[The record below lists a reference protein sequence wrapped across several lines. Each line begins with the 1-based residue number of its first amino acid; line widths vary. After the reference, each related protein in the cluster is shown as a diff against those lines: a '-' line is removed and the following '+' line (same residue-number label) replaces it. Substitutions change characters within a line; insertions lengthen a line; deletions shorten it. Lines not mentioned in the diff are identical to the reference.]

1 MHITH
6 EEAHRLIQLARD
18 EMLDSHLR
26 GILDS
31 HLAMC
36 LECRNYSASIHS
48 MESILRPLMQK
59 QWAQQPTPLSVD
71 AVISGPSY
79 SSPNSALLATRIAA
93 IGIMFAVFMFSVWR
107 LASAQTNMVSP
118 MLPSDPPVPIS
129 STSTRF
135 ASTTTQTQTETCE
148 ETTYLVQGD
157 DTLASIAYR
166 FSTSKKEIMI
176 ANKME
181 SETIIQGTKL
191 IISVCN
197 FTPTG
202 TASTLTTTFTPI
214 LHPITSTPGG

>member
-1 MHITH
+1 MQITH
-6 EEAHRLIQLARD
+6 EEAHRLIQLDRD
-18 EMLDSHLR
+18 EMLESHQR

-36 LECRNYSASIHS
+36 LECRNYSAGIQS

-59 QWAQQPTPLSVD
+59 QWVQQPIPLSID
-71 AVISGPSY
+71 TLISRPSY
-79 SSPNSALLATRIAA
+79 RSPSSALLATRIAA
-93 IGIMFAVFMFSVWR
+93 IAIMFAVFMFSAWQLSSPKSDV
-107 LASAQTNMVSP
+107 ASR
-118 MLPSDPPVPIS
+118 MLPSNPPIPIS

-135 ASTTTQTQTETCE
+135 VSTTTQTQTCE
-148 ETTYLVQGD
+148 ETTYLVRGE

-181 SETIIQGTKL
+181 SETVIQGTKL

-202 TASTLTTTFTPI
+202 TARTLTTTFTPI
-214 LHPITSTPGG
+214 LHLITSTPGG